1 MRNPT
6 VQSAHYQAVALSGI
20 NLKNKEFHIS
30 SRTDINDL
38 LESIRYDGLLTP
50 PLVIKKR
57 SAFVVVSGFRRI
69 AACRKLKYC
78 DITARILKPETGAF
92 DCLRMAI
99 AENALQR
106 SLNLIETS
114 RSLQKLSAFIPGS
127 HELVDLASSLGL
139 AVDVPIIDKIKGLCL
154 LPKPIQD
161 SILGGSISLTVAME
175 LESLEPDCAIIFS
188 RIFDQLRVGINKQKD
203 ILNLAREISSREG
216 LHIKELLEDDHI
228 IEIMTHK
235 DLDRGQK
242 SRRLRAYLKQRRY
255 PRIVEAEKKF
265 ETHRKNLKLGNNIR
279 LIPPKNFESTSYGL
293 NLAFSNIE
301 DLKSIHRRIYEMIQ
315 HPDLEKILGHS
326 DYHPIQIKK
335 S

>member
-6 VQSAHYQAVALSGI
+6 VQSAHFQAVALSGI
-20 NLKNKEFHIS
+20 NLTDETFHIT

-38 LESIRYDGLLTP
+38 LESIGYDGLLTP
-50 PLVIKKR
+50 PLLIKNH
-57 SAFVVVSGFRRI
+57 SVYVVVSGFRRI
-69 AACRKLKYC
+69 AACRELKYR
-78 DITARILKPETGAF
+78 DITARILKPKTAAL

-127 HELVDLASSLGL
+127 KELVDLASTLGL
-139 AVDVPIIDKIKGLCL
+139 AVDEPIIDKVKRLCL
-154 LPKPIQD
+154 LPKPVQE
-161 SILGGSISLTVAME
+161 SILGGTVSLTVAMV
-175 LESLEPDCAIIFS
+175 LESLDADCAIIFS

-203 ILNLAREISSREG
+203 ILNLAREISCREG
-216 LHIKELLEDDHI
+216 LSLKKVLEDDHFI
-228 IEIMTHK
+228 DIMTHR

-242 SRRLRAYLKQRRY
+242 SRRLRAYLRQRRY

-265 ETHRKNLKLGNNIR
+265 ETYRKNLKLGNGIR
-279 LIPPKNFESTSYGL
+279 LIPPKDFESTSYGL
-293 NLAFSNIE
+293 NLTFAAVE
-301 DLKSIHRRIYEMIQ
+301 DLKAIVRRIHEITQ
-315 HPDLEKILGHS
+315 HDDLEKILGNS
-326 DYHPIQIKK
+326 DNHPTQIKK

>member
-20 NLKNKEFHIS
+20 NLRDKTFHIT

-50 PLVIKKR
+50 PLLIRNHSV
-57 SAFVVVSGFRRI
+57 FVVVSGFRRI
-69 AACRKLKYC
+69 AACRKLKYS
-78 DITARILKPETGAF
+78 DITARVLKPETAAF

-106 SLNLIETS
+106 PLNLIETS
-114 RSLQKLSAFIPGS
+114 RSLQKLSAFIPDS
-127 HELVDLASSLGL
+127 KELDDLASTLGL
-139 AVDVPIIDKIKGLCL
+139 ALDKPIIDKIKRLCL
-154 LPKPIQD
+154 LPKAIQD
-161 SILGGSISLTVAME
+161 SILGGTISLTVAME
-175 LESLEPDCAIIFS
+175 LESLEAECAIRFS

-203 ILNLAREISSREG
+203 ILNLSREISNREG
-216 LHIKELLEDDHI
+216 LSLKEVLEDGHI
-228 IEIMTHK
+228 IDIMTHK

-242 SRRLRAYLKQRRY
+242 SRRLRAYLRQRRY

-265 ETHRKNLKLGNNIR
+265 ETYRKNLKLGSDIR
-279 LIPPKNFESTSYGL
+279 LIPPKDFESTSYGL
-293 NLAFSNIE
+293 NLTFSNIG
-301 DLKSIHRRIYEMIQ
+301 DLKSIHRRIYEIIQ
-315 HPDLEKILGHS
+315 HHDLEKILGHS
-326 DYHPIQIKK
+326 DYHPTQIKK

>member
-1 MRNPT
+1 MPNPT
-6 VQSAHYQAVALSGI
+6 VQAAQYQVVALSGI
-20 NLKNKEFHIS
+20 NLNDKTYHIT

-50 PLVIKKR
+50 PLLIRVH
-57 SAFVVVSGFRRI
+57 SVFVVVSGFRRI
-69 AACRKLKYC
+69 AACQKLKFS
-78 DITARILKPETGAF
+78 DITARILKPETAAF

-127 HELVDLASSLGL
+127 KELVGLASILGL
-139 AVDVPIIDKIKGLCL
+139 AVEEPIIDKIKRLCL

-161 SILGGSISLTVAME
+161 SILGGTISLTVAME
-175 LESLEPDCAIIFS
+175 LESLEADCAIIFN

-203 ILNLAREISSREG
+203 IVNLSREISSREG
-216 LHIKELLEDDHI
+216 ISLKEVLEDDHI
-228 IEIMTHK
+228 IDIMTHR

-242 SRRLRAYLKQRRY
+242 SRRLRAYLRRRRY

-265 ETHRKNLKLGNNIR
+265 ETYRKNLKLGNDIR
-279 LIPPKNFESTSYGL
+279 LIPPKNFESTRYGF
-293 NLAFSNIE
+293 NLTFTSIE
-301 DLKSIHRRIYEMIQ
+301 ELKSIHRRIYELMQ
-315 HPDLEKILGHS
+315 HHDFKKILGHS
-326 DYHPIQIKK
+326 DYHSTQIKK